1 VVEDEA
7 SVRQLC
13 ARILEEEG
21 YRVLTARDGLEALAM
36 LEAAGPSIQLVIS
49 DLKMPRLDGLQLSA
63 TLAARRTAPPM
74 ILISGYNIDQPTDRP
89 IIPKPFHAA
98 DLLTAVQRMLQVA
111 PRAVAH

>member
-21 YRVLTARDGLEALAM
+21 YCVLTARDGLEALAM
-36 LEAAGPSIQLVIS
+36 LEAAGPGIQLVIS
-49 DLKMPRLDGLQLSA
+49 DLRMPRLDGLQLSA

-74 ILISGYNIDQPTDRP
+74 ILMSGYNVDQPTDRP
-89 IIPKPFHAA
+89 IIPKPFHAT
-98 DLLTAVQRMLQVA
+98 DLLTAVQRMLA
-111 PRAVAH
+111 ASPRAVAH

>member
-36 LEAAGPSIQLVIS
+36 LEAAGTGIQLVIS

-63 TLAARRTAPPM
+63 NLAARRTAPPM
-74 ILISGYNIDQPTDRP
+74 ILISGYSIDQPTDRP
-89 IIPKPFHAA
+89 IISKPFHAT
-98 DLLTAVQRMLQVA
+98 DLLTEVARMLRTT
-111 PRAVAH
+111 PSAVAH

>member
-13 ARILEEEG
+13 ARILEDEG

-36 LEAAGPSIQLVIS
+36 LEAAGPAIQLVIS

-63 TLAARRTAPPM
+63 HLAASRTALPV
-74 ILISGYNIDQPTDRP
+74 ILISGYNVDQPTDRP

-98 DLLTAVQRMLQVA
+98 DLLTVVHRMLQA
-111 PRAVAH
+111 GPRAVAN

>member
-1 VVEDEA
+1 MVEDEA

-21 YRVLTARDGLEALAM
+21 YKVLTARDGLEALAM
-36 LEAAGPSIQLVIS
+36 LEAGGSAIQLVIS

-63 TLAARRTAPPM
+63 RLAARRTAPPM
-74 ILISGYNIDQPTDRP
+74 ILISGYSIDQPTDRP

-98 DLLTAVQRMLQVA
+98 DLLSAVQRLLPA
-111 PRAVAH
+111 RARSVAH